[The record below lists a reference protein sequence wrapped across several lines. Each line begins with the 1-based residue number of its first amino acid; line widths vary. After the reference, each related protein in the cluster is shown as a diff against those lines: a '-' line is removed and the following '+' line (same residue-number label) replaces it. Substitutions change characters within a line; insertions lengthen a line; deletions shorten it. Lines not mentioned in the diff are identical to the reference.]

1 MNQQELPFP
10 DINQLLAQF
19 KLPGVD
25 VNALIEGRRKD
36 IEAVAAA
43 NRHAY
48 EGMQL
53 LAQRQAEM
61 LREAIAEW
69 QQAASQAMS
78 SQGASAGTTAK
89 QIELGKQALAK
100 ALENMRELA
109 EMATKSQTEAFEVVN
124 RRFHQSL
131 DELKRSIQ
139 QT

>member
-78 SQGASAGTTAK
+78 SQGASAGTAK

>member
-78 SQGASAGTTAK
+78 SQGASAISLQEPTAFSSSTTTST
-89 QIELGKQALAK
+89 LRCSQAPTAS
-100 ALENMRELA
+100 
-109 EMATKSQTEAFEVVN
+109 TSGPT
-124 RRFHQSL
+124 
-131 DELKRSIQ
+131 
-139 QT
+139 T